1 MKVTEQTKPTKL
13 GAISG
18 GMVKNIDST
27 SVALAIVNVNNELQ
41 KLETK
46 DKSKANYSGELL
58 RKIKKIYD
66 DLIKMLNRHPQFPS
80 EVIDHQDLN
89 LFYPLMKLI
98 SINLSR
104 GEDIVAL
111 TDTYGMLL
119 WHHMNH
125 PVLFKSFMRL
135 FTSHD
140 TIMKQFCKLILE
152 LAPKLQPVNF
162 LYAYW
167 YTRKVT
173 DALSEDVKDEWHA
186 ISMGYVKF
194 VTENVEECY
203 QIILELENMS
213 TVSTFTKDNNKK
225 LTDMLILLIE
235 GLGLESKKE
244 LLALM
249 FLTTRLAENLES
261 LSELELSS
269 VNKKSVSKV
278 LEIIRNTLIWN
289 DPCLTSTKKVISSLS
304 KTNSISIKLDTKHSI
319 LFILEILDH
328 GNDFNYLHSYNLL
341 SYLTMSLRNLN
352 NLFLCGKQNLYQQY
366 NQLNSKISLTA
377 LLANLNYIIST
388 SLLSIYIDNEEI
400 PEIISTHFKRT
411 RLPPLPKSDYFFD
424 SFNTKDPF
432 DNDLSLANNSGN
444 IIRLM
449 HCQSL
454 NLHLL
459 LQILQDE
466 LYAISMM
473 NTYSAEQVNLKL
485 IFRLIDLLFSSL
497 FPSLV
502 FLQKYDDHNK
512 DAKAIRDII
521 LDIYHKLISI
531 DLRYTQNSLM
541 WVCLINFAS
550 DICYFDLRFVPIF
563 ESLFMFLV
571 DKTASNA
578 IQDDELVK
586 SALDFFFTTFSNQE
600 STYQIRGADYK
611 KEKSSS
617 HSNSVTVEISYDEY
631 KFMYPHRQHHSVN
644 SDPITEELRMDSLTT
659 NDPYINVP
667 HTYPNMQDHT
677 ESKKHYNNSNN
688 NDLLFIFEPEIAN
701 ASTPLKSNYVTN
713 FARQQSIHVDQYGK
727 L

>member
-1 MKVTEQTKPTKL
+1 MRTTEQAKTTKI

-46 DKSKANYSGELL
+46 DKTKANYSVDLL
-58 RKIKKIYD
+58 NKIKKIYD
-66 DLIKMLNRHPQFPS
+66 DLIKMLNRYPQFPS

-104 GEDIVAL
+104 GQDVVAL
-111 TDTYGMLL
+111 TDTYGMLI

-125 PVLFKSFMRL
+125 PVLFKNFMRL

-162 LYAYW
+162 SYAYW
-167 YTRKVT
+167 YSRKVT
-173 DALSEDVKDEWHA
+173 DALSENVKDEWHA

-194 VTENVEECY
+194 VTENVEEWY
-203 QIILELENMS
+203 QIILELESMS
-213 TVSTFTKDNNKK
+213 MVSTFTKDNNQK

-249 FLTTRLAENLES
+249 FSTTRLIENLES
-261 LSELELSS
+261 LTELEISS
-269 VNKKSVSKV
+269 VNKKSISKV
-278 LEIIRNTLIWN
+278 LEMIRNTLIWN

-304 KTNSISIKLDTKHSI
+304 KTNNISIKLDTKHSI

-328 GNDFNYLHSYNLL
+328 GNDFNYLQSYNLL
-341 SYLTMSLRNLN
+341 SYLTISLRNFN

-377 LLANLNYIIST
+377 LLANLNYIVST
-388 SLLSIYIDNEEI
+388 SLLSIYTDDEEI
-400 PEIISTHFKRT
+400 PEIISTHFKQT

-424 SFNTKDPF
+424 SFNNKDSF
-432 DNDLSLANNSGN
+432 DNDLRLANNSGN

-473 NTYSAEQVNLKL
+473 NTYAADQVNLKL

-502 FLQKYDDHNK
+502 FLQKYEEHNK
-512 DAKAIRDII
+512 DTNAIRDII

-531 DLRYTQNSLM
+531 DLRFTQNSLM

-550 DICYFDLRFVPIF
+550 DICYIDLRFVPIF
-563 ESLFMFLV
+563 ESLFKFLV
-571 DKTASNA
+571 DKTASNS
-578 IQDDELVK
+578 ILEDELVK
-586 SALDFFFTTFSNQE
+586 SALNFFFTTFSNQE
-600 STYQIRGADYK
+600 ISYQISGADYK
-611 KEKSSS
+611 KEKSSKS
-617 HSNSVTVEISYDEY
+617 SSVTVEISFDEY
-631 KFMYPHRQHHSVN
+631 KFMYPHRQQHPVN
-644 SDPITEELRMDSLTT
+644 PDTITEELRMDSLTT
-659 NDPYINVP
+659 NDPYVNVA
-667 HTYPNMQDHT
+667 HTYPNIQDHT

-727 L
+727 V